1 MSDENVNMDKLFR
14 EKLESF
20 SVQPAPHVWDNLQ
33 GQLLAQ
39 NRRKRRAYF
48 AWISAAAVVVLAF
61 IAGWYINDNTAGK
74 SVQVAEKEHVINEES
89 NAVEKSVE
97 EILVENEASV
107 LQETEESNPI
117 NESIKN
123 NIQTTSLA
131 IAETNFSAQTMLAVD
146 DEKPTETNLNAENIE
161 LDQISGKTIRF
172 QSALATSNLAKKTDA
187 VVPSFALSSDELIV
201 SANIANTS
209 RLIEKESSWKMGMN
223 IAPGYSSYVTSHSNS
238 YAQNMNYSSES
249 GNGNIGGGLSVQY
262 KTSKKLR
269 IESGIY
275 YAQSGQKSNNSF
287 ELFASKNDLYDYAF
301 DSGNNLQLNV
311 PANGFSNIVTVR
323 DGNLLMNSTAGVI
336 KMKGSKTQGIQIN
349 AAPEKINAEYETT
362 LVSNGTLAQVFDFV
376 EIPLYLRYSV
386 LDSKFG
392 IELMGGLNAGFIVGN
407 NAYIDN
413 SYGVQNIGTTQD
425 ISTLNFSGTVGIGAS
440 YDLGKHIS
448 VAVEPRLNYYFNSI
462 NDNPDVVFRPY
473 RIGFYTGLYYEF

>member
-39 NRRKRRAYF
+39 NKRKRRAYF
-48 AWISAAAVVVLAF
+48 AWISAAAVVVFAF
-61 IAGWYINDNTAGK
+61 IAGWYLNDNIAGK
-74 SVQVAEKEHVINEES
+74 STQLAEKQLDINNES
-89 NAVEKSVE
+89 NVVEKSGE
-97 EILVENEASV
+97 EKIVDFETSEFE
-107 LQETEESNPI
+107 ETEQSNPVK
-117 NESIKN
+117 ESINKT
-123 NIQTTSLA
+123 IQTASLA
-131 IAETNFSAQTMLAVD
+131 IAETNFSAQRMLAVD
-146 DEKPTETNLNAENIE
+146 NEKQTERNPISESIE

-172 QSALATSNLAKKTDA
+172 QTALATFDLAKKTDA
-187 VVPSFALSSDELIV
+187 VVPSFAISSDKLIV
-201 SANIANTS
+201 SANIANAN
-209 RLIEKESSWKMGMN
+209 RLNEKESSWKMGMN
-223 IAPGYSSYVTSHSNS
+223 IAPGYSSHVTSHSNS
-238 YAQNMNYSSES
+238 YAQNMNYGSES

-287 ELFASKNDLYDYAF
+287 ELFASKNVKYDNAF
-301 DSGNNLQLNV
+301 YSDNNLQSNV
-311 PANGFSNIVTVR
+311 PANGFSNVVTVR
-323 DGNLLMNSTAGVI
+323 DGNLLMNSTAGII

-362 LVSNGTLAQVFDFV
+362 LVSDGSLAQVFDFV

-392 IELMGGLNAGFIVGN
+392 IELMGGVNAGFIVGN

-425 ISTLNFSGTVGIGAS
+425 ISTLNFSGTVGVGAS
-440 YDLGKHIS
+440 YDLGEHIS

-462 NDNPDVVFRPY
+462 NNNPDVVFRPY